1 MPPDAPSLRETIES
15 AMSADAEV
23 APEVVEAPVE
33 VEVAPEHVEA
43 EPQETAAEAAARAR
57 DEKGRFATKPA
68 EKAAE
73 KPAAAP
79 EGAEKAARVKASAVG
94 QGKPATVVT
103 PPAVA
108 GTPAP
113 EVAPVKAPQS
123 FKPAVRELAQK
134 LPAEFRPILDEAVR
148 IDNDAKRALN
158 DSAQAR
164 QFSQQVQQSLAP
176 YEGIARAAGM
186 DSMAW
191 AGQALQMVAG
201 LYQGPPQHK
210 AALIAQA
217 IAMSGASIDDI
228 NAAMQGQAPAAHAQP
243 QSQQQPQDVNRLV
256 EQAIQQRVQQARQV
270 KAETAWQEFTGTQPE
285 FLETVFPDMQEIV
298 SLAERQG
305 RNITYQQAYDR
316 ACKLNEE
323 VSGVLAARKTTE
335 ATRAQ
340 APTVQRSKTA
350 GSSIKATPVAAATR
364 PAGPRS
370 LRDEIEAAIAGQRT

>member
-79 EGAEKAARVKASAVG
+79 EGAEKAAKAKAAAVG
-94 QGKPATVVT
+94 QGKPAAVVT

-108 GTPAP
+108 GAPAP
-113 EVAPVKAPQS
+113 EAPAVKAPQS
-123 FKPAVRELAQK
+123 WT
-134 LPAEFRPILDEAVR
+134 PAEREAWAKAPPEIQKAVDRREREMARTLQETAPI
-148 IDNDAKRALN
+148 
-158 DSAQAR
+158 R
-164 QFSQQVQQSLAP
+164 QYAQQVHQSLAP
-176 YEGIARAAGM
+176 YEGIARASGM
-186 DSMAW
+186 DAMTW
-191 AGQALQMVAG
+191 AGQALQTFAG
-201 LYQGPPQHK
+201 LHQGTPQHR
-210 AALIAQA
+210 AGIIAQA
-217 IAMSGASIDDI
+217 IATYGIDVEAV
-228 NAAMQGQAPAAHAQP
+228 NAAMQGQPAPQAQP
-243 QSQQQPQDVNRLV
+243 QQQPPDVNRLV

-270 KAETAWQEFTGTQPE
+270 KAETAWQEFTGSQPE

-323 VSGVLAARKTTE
+323 VSKILDQRKAAE
-335 ATRAQ
+335 AAKAQQASTQRAR
-340 APTVQRSKTA
+340 AAASSVRSTPA
-350 GSSIKATPVAAATR
+350 VATPTQ
-364 PAGPRS
+364 PADRRAVLS
-370 LRDEIEAAIAGQRT
+370 QKYDEIASR

>member
-1 MPPDAPSLRETIES
+1 MPGETPSLRETIES
-15 AMSADAEV
+15 AMTADAGV
-23 APEVVEAPVE
+23 ATEVVEAP

-68 EKAAE
+68 EKATE

-79 EGAEKAARVKASAVG
+79 EGAEKAAKVAAVAP
-94 QGKPATVVT
+94 GKPAGAAP
-103 PPAVA
+103 PPALA
-108 GTPAP
+108 GPPAP

-243 QSQQQPQDVNRLV
+243 QPQQQPQDVNRLV

-340 APTVQRSKTA
+340 APTVQRAKVA
-350 GSSIKATPVAAATR
+350 GASIKATPVAAATR